1 MSGATADLAGA
12 GRKALAGP
20 LWKRAVLPSYVFVV
34 LAVTLVP
41 IIVMIV
47 YSLNQ
52 APNKRLSFSWQG
64 FTTEWYRRLFEIP
77 DLTSALVTSLEIAAL
92 STVIAVAIGTP
103 AALALAR
110 YRFRGRGTGDLV
122 ILADIAAP
130 SVVVGASL
138 LGLFVYLGVNRGF
151 GTILIAHVAFNVAFV
166 VIVLQAR
173 LRDIDPSLSEAAR
186 DLGSSPIQA
195 FWLVTVPV
203 IFPAILSAALLAAA
217 LSIDDFIITSFV
229 AGQTLTFP
237 LWVYGSVKVGIPPQ
251 VFAMGTLIFAVGVLI
266 AIAGLV
272 IARRSPQVRLSGA
285 RPSPGQAGLPC
296 PGHIAGPAGSV
307 PSAP

>member
-1 MSGATADLAGA
+1 
-12 GRKALAGP
+12 
-20 LWKRAVLPSYVFVV
+20 
-34 LAVTLVP
+34 
-41 IIVMIV
+41 MIV

-52 APNKRLSFSWQG
+52 APNERLSFAWQG

-195 FWLVTVPV
+195 FWLITVPV
-203 IFPAILSAALLAAA
+203 IFPAILSAVAARRGALDRRLHHHQLRRRPDPDLPALGLRLGQGRDPAAGVRDGHADLPRRRADRDRRAGHRPALAA
-217 LSIDDFIITSFV
+217 SPPERRP
-229 AGQTLTFP
+229 AG
-237 LWVYGSVKVGIPPQ
+237 
-251 VFAMGTLIFAVGVLI
+251 
-266 AIAGLV
+266 
-272 IARRSPQVRLSGA
+272 RSWPKR
-285 RPSPGQAGLPC
+285 GLPC

>member
-1 MSGATADLAGA
+1 MSAAPATL
-12 GRKALAGP
+12 GRGRRPSLAGP
-20 LWKRAVLPSYVFVV
+20 LWKRAMLPAYVV
-34 LAVTLVP
+34 LVLLLTLAP
-41 IIVMIV
+41 ILVILV

-52 APNKRLSFSWQG
+52 APNNRISFSWQG

-103 AALALAR
+103 AAMALAR

-138 LGLFVYLGVNRGF
+138 LGLFVYLGLSRGF
-151 GTILIAHVAFNVAFV
+151 GTILLAHVAFNVAFV

-173 LRDIDPSLSEAAR
+173 LRDIDPALSEAAR
-186 DLGSSPIQA
+186 DLGSSPFQA

-203 IFPAILSAALLAAA
+203 IYPAILAASLLAAA
-217 LSIDDFIITSFV
+217 LSIDDFIITSFD

-272 IARRSPQVRLSGA
+272 MARRSKPQA
-285 RPSPGQAGLPC
+285 
-296 PGHIAGPAGSV
+296 
-307 PSAP
+307 